1 MIAGGLSGSAS
12 RRLGAVTAAV
22 PLAALLSLFLGAGDL
37 SFPEALRVLVSHGS
51 DQAIHVVLDLRLPR
65 TLVALV
71 VGMALGIAGALLQ
84 TLARNPLAE
93 PGLLGVSSGSALA
106 VTLTVLAG
114 FSAQATLV
122 SAAQAG
128 GLMGCLLVLLVV
140 RPGGPG
146 DDPVRLVLAGAAL
159 SGLLMALNSLVLML
173 DERTADEIRFWVMG
187 SVAGRDTG
195 DLLATLPSLL
205 LAALLVLALARP
217 LASLA
222 LGDPVAR
229 SLGYR
234 PALIRLGVVITVALL
249 TGAATALAGPV
260 LFVGLVVP
268 FAARA
273 LAGGD
278 IRNTLLLCL
287 PIGPLVVLG
296 ADIVARLLVAP
307 SELPLGVMTALVGAP
322 VLLSVVRGRR
332 LPSP

>member
-1 MIAGGLSGSAS
+1 MRTPSPRAS
-12 RRLGAVTAAV
+12 RGTTLAGLTLLLLLAV
-22 PLAALLSLFLGAGDL
+22 PLSLFLGAGDL
-37 SFPEALRVLVSHGS
+37 PMAGALRALAGHGS
-51 DQAIHVVLDLRLPR
+51 EQANHVVFGLRLPR
-65 TLVALV
+65 TLVAVV
-71 VGMALGIAGALLQ
+71 VGVALGVAGALLQ

-93 PGLLGVSSGSALA
+93 PGLLGVSGGSALA
-106 VTLTVLAG
+106 VTLTVLVG

-122 SAAQAG
+122 TAAQAG
-128 GLMGCLLVLLVV
+128 GLVGCLLVLVAA

-195 DLLATLPSLL
+195 DLLAVLPSLG
-205 LAALLVLALARP
+205 LALLLVLVLARP

-222 LGDPVAR
+222 LGESVAR
-229 SLGYR
+229 GLGYR
-234 PALIRLGVVITVALL
+234 PALVRLGVVIAVALL
-249 TGAATALAGPV
+249 AGAATALAGPI

-273 LAGGD
+273 LVGGD
-278 IRNTLLLCL
+278 IRNTLLLSL
-287 PIGPLVVLG
+287 PIGPLVVLS
-296 ADIVARLLVAP
+296 ADMAARLLVAP

-332 LPSP
+332 LPRP